1 MKKKIK
7 IPVLNGDGIS
17 DEIMAATKKVI
28 EAAME
33 KVAVIEWIDL
43 DIGEQALA
51 KHGSPLPDAT
61 MKVLL
66 HHDEENFNVAIK
78 GPANTPEGTGYRSVN
93 VQLRNLLEQFA
104 CIRPIKY
111 MEGMPS
117 NLKDPSKIDM
127 IIFRENMEDL
137 YAGFEYGPEHSR
149 TNDIIKFVNERVN
162 TYFDPT
168 KTAVGLKLI
177 SFKNTHRLMRKAIL
191 FAEENGRKKITVVA
205 KANIMKETD
214 GLFVRVCEQ
223 IFNNERSV
231 DSKLTLESMH
241 IDDVAQTMVT
251 NPERFDIIVTENLYG
266 DILSSLAAGLIGGV
280 QYCPGVNSGN
290 TFSIFEA
297 THGTAPSITGK
308 NIASPI
314 ALILSGAMMLNHMGY
329 KDQGD
334 AINYAV
340 AEYFKNPLVTETDR
354 IGTYISGISKSFAM
368 SPVLK

>member
-51 KHGSPLPDAT
+51 KHGNPLPDEVIKALRQY
-61 MKVLL
+61 K
-66 HHDEENFNVAIK
+66 EEGFSVAIK
-78 GPANTPEGTGYRSVN
+78 GPSNTPDGKGYTSVN
-93 VQLRNLLEQFA
+93 VGLRNIFDLFA
-104 CIRPIKY
+104 CIRPVKY
-111 MEGMPS
+111 TDGMPN

-127 IIFRENMEDL
+127 VIFRENIEDL
-137 YAGFEYGPEHSR
+137 YAGIQFAPGSVNGETIINMPDVHLR
-149 TNDIIKFVNERVN
+149 KNNDSKI
-162 TYFDPT
+162 
-168 KTAVGLKLI
+168 ALGLKVI
-177 SFKNTHRLMRKAIL
+177 SFKNTDRLMRKVIEYAK
-191 FAEENGRKKITVVA
+191 ENGRKKITVAA
-205 KANIMKETD
+205 KSNILKETD
-214 GLFVRVCEQ
+214 GLFVDVCKAAFDDCGQNLE
-223 IFNNERSV
+223 F
-231 DSKLTLESMH
+231 ESMH
-241 IDDVAQTMVT
+241 IDAVACMLIK
-251 NPERFDIIVTENLYG
+251 NPSHFDIIVTQNQYG
-266 DILSSLAAGLIGGV
+266 DILSSEAAGLVGGEN
-280 QYCPGVNSGN
+280 YCPGVNTGYG
-290 TFSIFEA
+290 FAIFEA
-297 THGTAPSITGK
+297 THGTAPSIAGK